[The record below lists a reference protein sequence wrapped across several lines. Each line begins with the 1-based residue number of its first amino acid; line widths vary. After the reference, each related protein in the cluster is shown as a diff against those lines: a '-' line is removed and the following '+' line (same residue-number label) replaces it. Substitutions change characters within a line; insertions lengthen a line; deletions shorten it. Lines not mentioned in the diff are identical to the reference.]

1 MNELKVFNNSEFGDV
16 RVIEIDN
23 EPWFVGKDVAEI
35 LGYAETANMRKLLDE
50 TEYIEIDP
58 QSRLFTGFVQNGM
71 SLEPNKNVRRMLLV
85 NESGLY
91 QAIFGSTLE
100 GAKKFKKWV
109 TSEVLPSI
117 RKHGAYMTDST
128 LEEALANP
136 DFGIKLLTKLKE
148 EKEARKKLEAKVE
161 EDRPKVLFADAVSAS
176 DTSILIGDL
185 AKILKQNGYDTGQK
199 RLFEILRDEGF
210 LMKSGTSKNMPT
222 QKAMEIG
229 LFEVKETTINN
240 PDGSTRISKTT
251 KCTGKGQQYF
261 INYFLTRKAAHNIA
275 YFQTAKA

>member
-1 MNELKVFNNSEFGDV
+1 MTELKTFSNSEFGNV
-16 RVIEIDN
+16 RVIEVDN

-50 TEYIEIDP
+50 TEYKEIDP

-71 SLEPNKNVRRMLLV
+71 SLEPNKNIRRMLLV

-109 TSEVLPSI
+109 TGEVLPTI
-117 RKHGAYMTDST
+117 RKHGAYMTDRT

-148 EKEARKKLEAKVE
+148 EKEARKKLEEKIE
-161 EDRPKVLFADAVSAS
+161 EDKPKVIFADAVSS
-176 DTSILIGDL
+176 SNTSILIGDL
-185 AKILKQNGYDTGQK
+185 AKILKQNGYNTGQK
-199 RLFEILRDEGF
+199 RLFEILRGEGF
-210 LMKSGTSKNMPT
+210 LMKSGSSRNMPT
-222 QKAMEIG
+222 QKAMEMK

-240 PDGSTRISKTT
+240 PDGSIRITKTT
-251 KCTGKGQQYF
+251 KVTGVGQRYF
-261 INYFLTRKAAHNIA
+261 INYFLKGIVS
-275 YFQTAKA
+275 

>member
-1 MNELKVFNNSEFGDV
+1 MIADAELEESEIEKHTLSTLTNSYS
-16 RVIEIDN
+16 
-23 EPWFVGKDVAEI
+23 A
-35 LGYAETANMRKLLDE
+35 
-50 TEYIEIDP
+50 
-58 QSRLFTGFVQNGM
+58 LFLT
-71 SLEPNKNVRRMLLV
+71 
-85 NESGLY
+85 ESGLY
-91 QAIFGSTLE
+91 EVLMQSRKPI
-100 GAKKFKKWV
+100 AKAFKK
-109 TSEVLPSI
+109 EVKEILKSV
-117 RKHGAYMTDST
+117 RKHGAYMTDNT
-128 LEEALANP
+128 LEEALTNP

-148 EKEARKKLEAKVE
+148 EKETRKKLEAKVE
-161 EDRPKVLFADAVSAS
+161 ADKPKVLFADAVSAS

-210 LMKSGTSKNMPT
+210 LMKSGTSRNMPT

-240 PDGSTRISKTT
+240 PDGSIRITKTT
-251 KCTGKGQQYF
+251 KCIGKGQQYF

>member
-1 MNELKVFNNSEFGDV
+1 MNELTIIDERNVLGKDFRIYGDF
-16 RVIEIDN
+16 DN
-23 EPWFVGKDVAEI
+23 PLFLAKDVAEWI
-35 LGYAETANMRKLLDE
+35 EHSNPSKMIADAELEDSE
-50 TEYIEIDP
+50 IEKHTL
-58 QSRLFTGFVQNGM
+58 STLTNSYSALFLT
-71 SLEPNKNVRRMLLV
+71 
-85 NESGLY
+85 ESGLY
-91 QAIFGSTLE
+91 EVLMQSRKPI
-100 GAKKFKKWV
+100 AKAFKK
-109 TSEVLPSI
+109 EVKEILKSV
-117 RKHGAYMTDST
+117 RKHGAYMTDRT

-161 EDRPKVLFADAVSAS
+161 ADKPKVLFADAVSAS

>member
-1 MNELKVFNNSEFGDV
+1 MNELTIIDERNVLGKDFRIYGDF
-16 RVIEIDN
+16 DN
-23 EPWFVGKDVAEI
+23 PLFLAKDVAEWI
-35 LGYAETANMRKLLDE
+35 DYAYKDSWKVNRDVSKMLETVDEEEKLKSTLKLGGEDYSHGGIRENVEVWFL
-50 TEYIEIDP
+50 TEDGLYEVLM
-58 QSRLFTGFVQNGM
+58 QSRK
-71 SLEPNKNVRRMLLV
+71 P
-85 NESGLY
+85 
-91 QAIFGSTLE
+91 I
-100 GAKKFKKWV
+100 AKAFKK
-109 TSEVLPSI
+109 EVKEILKSV
-117 RKHGAYMTDST
+117 RKHGAYMTDNT
-128 LEEALANP
+128 LEEALTNP

-148 EKEARKKLEAKVE
+148 EKEARQKLEADCKVLEDKVE
-161 EDRPKVLFADAVSAS
+161 ADKPKVLFADAVSAS

-240 PDGSTRISKTT
+240 PDGSIRITKTT

-261 INYFLTRKAAHNIA
+261 INYFLKSAVS
-275 YFQTAKA
+275 